1 MDDGL
6 EDYRSAAEQARRGL
20 RDPRRLTAAYA
31 VSLAGIAAF
40 IAVLLMPR
48 TAP

>member
-6 EDYRSAAEQARRGL
+6 EDYRSAVEQARRGL

-31 VSLAGIAAF
+31 VSLAGIAVF
-40 IAVLLMPR
+40 IAVLLMLH